1 MWEKYGIFY
10 KELKPKWNNLMT
22 EIEVNQGFNIHS
34 IGHQKKEAAFLE
46 ICKKY
51 SEKKRYYHNHLHI
64 LDCLKEFEKV
74 KDLAEHPLELQ
85 VGVIGHDVIYN
96 TRARG
101 NEQQS
106 ADYMQNLF
114 LKLGSSPNFAKKV
127 YDLILLTK
135 HDKVPETID
144 GKIIVD
150 IDLSIFGADKKK
162 FDEYDKNIRKEYSW
176 ASEEDFRNSRAKVLQ
191 GFLNRKKIYATN
203 FFRKKYEERAR
214 INLKRV
220 IKNYI

>member
-1 MWEKYGIFY
+1 MWEKYGKFY

-22 EIEVNQGFNIHS
+22 EIEANQDFNIHS
-34 IGHQKKEAAFLE
+34 IEHQKEDAAFLE
-46 ICKKY
+46 IYKKY
-51 SEKKRYYHNHLHI
+51 SEKKRHYHNLLHI
-64 LDCLKEFEKV
+64 LACLKEFKEV

-85 VGVIGHDVIYN
+85 AGIIGHDVIYN

-114 LKLGSSPNFAKKV
+114 LKLGSSHDFAKKV
-127 YDLILLTK
+127 HDLILLTK
-135 HDKVPETID
+135 HDKVPKIID

-150 IDLSIFGADKKK
+150 IDLSIFGKSEKE

-176 ASEEDFRNSRAKVLQ
+176 VSEEDFRNSRAKVLQ
-191 GFLNRKKIYATN
+191 SFLNRKKIYATN
-203 FFRKKYEERAR
+203 FFREKYEERAR

-220 IKNYI
+220 IKDCI